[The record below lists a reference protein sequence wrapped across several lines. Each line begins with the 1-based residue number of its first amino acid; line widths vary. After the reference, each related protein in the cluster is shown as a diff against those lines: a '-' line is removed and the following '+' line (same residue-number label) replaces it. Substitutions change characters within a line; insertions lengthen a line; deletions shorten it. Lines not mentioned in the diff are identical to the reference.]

1 MNILLDVLG
10 QNSTFLQQTARDYCS
25 LWRYIH
31 EHKLLLVFIRV
42 TSFVIQATQRHW
54 QMCKFVQNSH
64 WWFHVRFTRKKHKIP
79 KYFMKSVPLCQSKIL
94 TPSTFCLNRAAEAF
108 FFSWNILGTH
118 HTSALSL
125 SIMILWSIL
134 FIFGLCATWSWCQS
148 YSNYNTVKRMTEILC
163 PGTP

>member
-108 FFSWNILGTH
+108 FFLKYIRNSSYFSSFTQYHDL
-118 HTSALSL
+118 
-125 SIMILWSIL
+125 MINFIYFWFVCNLKLMSEL
-134 FIFGLCATWSWCQS
+134 F
-148 YSNYNTVKRMTEILC
+148 
-163 PGTP
+163 